1 MYAITN
7 YKRLCTDRQTDADAN
22 MYGVALKF
30 YRERASGAECRSS
43 CSVLTPSTKKNID
56 SFRNGMGE
64 TNELEDDWREEGRRS
79 E

>member
-30 YRERASGAECRSS
+30 YRERGEWSRVQEQ
-43 CSVLTPSTKKNID
+43 L
-56 SFRNGMGE
+56 FRFDPFYKE
-64 TNELEDDWREEGRRS
+64 KH
-79 E
+79 